1 MDISLFIRKFEKHKD
16 WLIAGEDWLKN
27 VMQTIVQRNV
37 VIFDSL
43 AKPGE
48 LTARLYTLCTTYKL
62 DKYSYV
68 FVKCGHA
75 HSLRS
80 EIMLYNL
87 APITIVEYDTIYN
100 NIKDYYLNTLQGS
113 FQGEDNDFILF
124 VTEDFSEFILG
135 SY

>member
-1 MDISLFIRKFEKHKD
+1 MDISLFIGKFDEHED
-16 WLIAGEDWLKN
+16 WLISWEDWLKN
-27 VMQTIVQRNV
+27 AMQTIVQRNV
-37 VIFDSL
+37 VIFDYR

-48 LTARLYTLCTTYKL
+48 LTARLYTLCRTYKS

-68 FVKCGHA
+68 FVKCEHA

-80 EIMLYNL
+80 EIMLSNL

-113 FQGEDNDFILF
+113 FPSEDNDFILF
-124 VTEDFSEFILG
+124 VTEDFSEFVLG